1 MYYECI
7 VNIFNREILL
17 YIKKVYNE
25 DFVNFVLNIFLVC
38 KWKLI
43 NSVKDNF
50 Y

>member
-1 MYYECI
+1 MN
-7 VNIFNREILL
+7 VLL
-17 YIKKVYNE
+17 IYLIENCFVVKKKNVYNE

-43 NSVKDNF
+43 NSVKYNF